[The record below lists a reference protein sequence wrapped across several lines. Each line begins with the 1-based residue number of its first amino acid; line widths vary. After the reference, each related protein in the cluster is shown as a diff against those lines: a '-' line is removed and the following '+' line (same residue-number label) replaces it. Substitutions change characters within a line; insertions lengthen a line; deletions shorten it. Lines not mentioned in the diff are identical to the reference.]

1 MFGSNEFLK
10 KYPYFLPCA
19 VPATY
24 TLCAWFITY
33 FLLKE
38 TVKNPTPFK
47 DLFFKSKDHNRQDR
61 IADLQSVIH
70 EHDDIEKPLPL
81 RSLMTFQVIIAGSNY
96 AFLSLVEISF
106 RAIQPLFFST
116 PVELG
121 GLGLSPSTIGNILSA
136 FGICNGC
143 FQIFF
148 FARIHDYWGSK
159 KVFIAGIMSGIPL
172 FLSFPVIN
180 QIAREQ
186 GYSATLWVA
195 VGAQTLLS
203 IMPSMSYGAPSF
215 MTCAACGVSPE
226 PQVLFLY
233 SFKLL
238 LLTRHPLVP
247 RMAYARFVWIVYE
260 QFCRKLT
267 ESCFISYAGC
277 CQHDESNR
285 TRRCQFNVFNFHC
298 Q

>member
-1 MFGSNEFLK
+1 VERFPSLFGSNEFLK

-38 TVKNPTPFK
+38 TVKNPTPLR
-47 DLFFKSKDHNRQDR
+47 DLFFKSKNHDKQDR
-61 IADLQSVIH
+61 IADSQSVIH
-70 EHDDIEKPLPL
+70 ERDDNEKPLPL
-81 RSLMTFQVIIAGSNY
+81 RSLMTFRVIIAGSNY
-96 AFLSLVEISF
+96 AFLSLVDISF

-136 FGICNGC
+136 YGIFNGC

-159 KVFIAGIMSGIPL
+159 KVFIAGITSGIPL

-180 QIAREQ
+180 YIAREQ
-186 GYSATLWVA
+186 GYSATLWAA

-203 IMPSMSYGAPSF
+203 IMPSMSYGAPPL
-215 MTCAACGVSPE
+215 CLVLLVVSHPE

-238 LLTRHPLVP
+238 LPMRHLLVP
-247 RMAYARFVWIVYE
+247 QMAYARFVLVIFE
-260 QFCRKLT
+260 
-267 ESCFISYAGC
+267 G
-277 CQHDESNR
+277 
-285 TRRCQFNVFNFHC
+285 
-298 Q
+298 